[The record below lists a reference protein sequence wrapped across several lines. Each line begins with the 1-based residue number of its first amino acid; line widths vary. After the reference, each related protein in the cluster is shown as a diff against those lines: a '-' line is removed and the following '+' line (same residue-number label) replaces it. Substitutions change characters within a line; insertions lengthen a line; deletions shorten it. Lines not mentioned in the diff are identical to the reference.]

1 MELTFD
7 VPEDGSKKKEKKAA
21 KEEGTFDATRPLGDL
36 YSDLYGRADRT
47 SSSIE
52 DSQRAL
58 KEAQEAQE
66 ALAAMTKTFRTGEAE
81 NEKKAADIYAQA
93 ERDFG
98 VAPGTLSGKKQAEAK
113 NPAPETAPV
122 QEEKKEPET
131 DPMDELNGLIGLGS
145 IKHDVKELYDFT
157 RIQKLREEAGLATVP
172 VSKHLVFTGNP
183 GTGKTTVARIL
194 ARLYKKIGV
203 LSTGQLVECDRSG
216 LVAGYVGQT
225 AVKTRKKIEEAMGG
239 VLFIDEAYALAKTG
253 QENDFGQEAIDT
265 ILKAMEDHR
274 DDFVVIAAGYTEP
287 MERFI
292 DSNPGLRSRFNKYIE
307 FPDYTDEE
315 LLAIFDQNCKKYQY
329 VCGDGVREAVE
340 KELSKRRAAAG
351 RNFANAREVRNL
363 FEEIVTN
370 QAGRVAA
377 MEHPDKKAMQQIL
390 SGDLTDRPDAVLPEA
405 GKKEEKEK
413 GKDEAE
419 TS

>member
-7 VPEDGSKKKEKKAA
+7 TAGDGQHRNKKTKTP
-21 KEEGTFDATRPLGDL
+21 GNPGVRDLSSLYGDL
-36 YSDLYGRADRT
+36 YHDEAESR
-47 SSSIE
+47 
-52 DSQRAL
+52 RAL
-58 KEAQEAQE
+58 QEAQE
-66 ALAAMTKTFRTGEAE
+66 ALLAMQKTFLTGEKKNRKTAE
-81 NEKKAADIYAQA
+81 EICQEV

-98 VAPGTLSGKKQAEAK
+98 AAPGTLSHRAEE
-113 NPAPETAPV
+113 PA
-122 QEEKKEPET
+122 PET

-292 DSNPGLRSRFNKYIE
+292 NSNPGLRSRFNKYIE

-315 LLAIFDQNCKKYQY
+315 LLAIFDQNCRKYQY

-340 KELSKRRAAAG
+340 KELQRRRAAAG
-351 RNFANAREVRNL
+351 TNFANAREVRNL

-377 MEHPDKKAMQQIL
+377 MENPDREAMQKIL
-390 SGDLTDRPDAVLPEA
+390 PEDLKDRPDDSLPTARE
-405 GKKEEKEK
+405 KEEEYQKSGPEDTDQQNPEDGAK
-413 GKDEAE
+413 KP
-419 TS
+419 

>member
-1 MELTFD
+1 M
-7 VPEDGSKKKEKKAA
+7 
-21 KEEGTFDATRPLGDL
+21 
-36 YSDLYGRADRT
+36 
-47 SSSIE
+47 
-52 DSQRAL
+52 
-58 KEAQEAQE
+58 
-66 ALAAMTKTFRTGEAE
+66 
-81 NEKKAADIYAQA
+81 
-93 ERDFG
+93 
-98 VAPGTLSGKKQAEAK
+98 
-113 NPAPETAPV
+113 
-122 QEEKKEPET
+122 
-131 DPMDELNGLIGLGS
+131 
-145 IKHDVKELYDFT
+145 
-157 RIQKLREEAGLATVP
+157 
-172 VSKHLVFTGNP
+172 
-183 GTGKTTVARIL
+183 
-194 ARLYKKIGV
+194 
-203 LSTGQLVECDRSG
+203 
-216 LVAGYVGQT
+216 
-225 AVKTRKKIEEAMGG
+225 KTRKKIEEAMGG

-315 LLAIFDQNCKKYQY
+315 LLAIFDQNCRKYQY
-329 VCGDGVREAVE
+329 VCEAGVREAVE
-340 KELSKRRAAAG
+340 KELQRRRAAAG
-351 RNFANAREVRNL
+351 TNFANAREVRNL

-377 MEHPDKKAMQQIL
+377 MENPDREAMQKIL
-390 SGDLTDRPDAVLPEA
+390 PGDLTDRPDAVLPEA

>member
-7 VPEDGSKKKEKKAA
+7 TAGDGQHRNKKTKTP
-21 KEEGTFDATRPLGDL
+21 GNPGVRDLSSLYGDL
-36 YSDLYGRADRT
+36 YHGEAESR
-47 SSSIE
+47 
-52 DSQRAL
+52 RAL
-58 KEAQEAQE
+58 QEAQE
-66 ALAAMTKTFRTGEAE
+66 ALLAMQKTFLTGEKKNRKTAE
-81 NEKKAADIYAQA
+81 EICQEV

-98 VAPGTLSGKKQAEAK
+98 AAPGTLSHRAEEEEDK
-113 NPAPETAPV
+113 TSREAPL
-122 QEEKKEPET
+122 QEEKRAEAQPERAEEPAPET
-131 DPMDELNGLIGLGS
+131 DPMDDLNALIGLHS

-172 VSKHLVFTGNP
+172 VSKHLV
-183 GTGKTTVARIL
+183 
-194 ARLYKKIGV
+194 
-203 LSTGQLVECDRSG
+203 
-216 LVAGYVGQT
+216 VAGYVGQT

-390 SGDLTDRPDAVLPEA
+390 PGDLTDRPDAVLPEE

>member
-1 MELTFD
+1 M
-7 VPEDGSKKKEKKAA
+7 
-21 KEEGTFDATRPLGDL
+21 
-36 YSDLYGRADRT
+36 
-47 SSSIE
+47 
-52 DSQRAL
+52 
-58 KEAQEAQE
+58 
-66 ALAAMTKTFRTGEAE
+66 
-81 NEKKAADIYAQA
+81 
-93 ERDFG
+93 
-98 VAPGTLSGKKQAEAK
+98 
-113 NPAPETAPV
+113 
-122 QEEKKEPET
+122 
-131 DPMDELNGLIGLGS
+131 
-145 IKHDVKELYDFT
+145 KELYDFT

-390 SGDLTDRPDAVLPEA
+390 PGDLTDRPDAVLPEA

>member
-36 YSDLYGRADRT
+36 YSDLYGRTDRT
-47 SSSIE
+47 SSSTE
-52 DSQRAL
+52 DSQSAL
-58 KEAQEAQE
+58 KEAQE

-131 DPMDELNGLIGLGS
+131 DPMDELNGLIGLDS

-203 LSTGQLVECDRSG
+203 LKTGQLVECDRSG

-315 LLAIFDQNCKKYQY
+315 LLAIFDQNCRKYQY

-340 KELSKRRAAAG
+340 KELQRRRAAAG
-351 RNFANAREVRNL
+351 TNFANAREVRNL

-377 MEHPDKKAMQQIL
+377 MENPDREAMQKIL
-390 SGDLTDRPDAVLPEA
+390 PGDLTDRPDAVLPEA

>member
-7 VPEDGSKKKEKKAA
+7 VPGDGQDRNKKTKAPG
-21 KEEGTFDATRPLGDL
+21 EPGIRDLSSLYGDL
-36 YSDLYGRADRT
+36 YGSEE
-47 SSSIE
+47 SSKK
-52 DSQRAL
+52 AL
-58 KEAQEAQE
+58 QQAQE
-66 ALAAMTKTFRTGEAE
+66 ALSAIQKTFLSGEERNHKTAE
-81 NEKKAADIYAQA
+81 EIYQEVEK
-93 ERDFG
+93 DFG
-98 VAPGTLSGKKQAEAK
+98 AAPGTLSGKTGGEAPVPQETPSQK
-113 NPAPETAPV
+113 APSQEETANP
-122 QEEKKEPET
+122 PDT
-131 DPMDELNGLIGLGS
+131 DPMDDLNSLIGLSS

-157 RIQKLREEAGLATVP
+157 RVQKLREDAGLATVP

-203 LSTGQLVECDRSG
+203 LSRGQLVECDRSG

-239 VLFIDEAYALAKTG
+239 VLFVDEAYTLAKGG

-274 DDFVVIAAGYTEP
+274 DDFIVIVAGYTEP

-292 DSNPGLRSRFNKYIE
+292 NSNPGLRSRFNKYIE

-315 LLAIFDQNCKKYQY
+315 LMQIFAADCKKYQY
-329 VCGDGVREAVE
+329 TCGEGVEEGVA
-340 KELSKRRAAAG
+340 KELSRRRAAAG
-351 RNFANAREVRNL
+351 SNFANAREVRNL

-370 QAGRVAA
+370 QAGRVAG
-377 MEHPDKKAMQQIL
+377 MEHPDREAMQTIL
-390 SGDLTDRPDAVLPEA
+390 TEDLTDPEDPHSLA
-405 GKKEEKEK
+405 
-413 GKDEAE
+413 
-419 TS
+419 

>member
-7 VPEDGSKKKEKKAA
+7 TAGDGKDRNKKAKTPGNPGA
-21 KEEGTFDATRPLGDL
+21 KDLSSLYGDL
-36 YSDLYGRADRT
+36 YQGG
-47 SSSIE
+47 E
-52 DSQRAL
+52 DSRRAL
-58 KEAQEAQE
+58 QEAQE
-66 ALAAMTKTFRTGEAE
+66 ALLAMQKTFLSGEEKNRKTAE
-81 NEKKAADIYAQA
+81 EIYREV

-98 VAPGTLSGKKQAEAK
+98 AAPGTLSGRAEEEEDK
-113 NPAPETAPV
+113 TPREAPL
-122 QEEKKEPET
+122 QEKKEEAQPEKGGEQVPEK
-131 DPMDELNGLIGLGS
+131 DPMDELNELIGLTS

-157 RIQKLREEAGLATVP
+157 RIQKLREDAGLATVP

-203 LSTGQLVECDRSG
+203 LTTGQLVECDRSG

-315 LLAIFDQNCKKYQY
+315 LLAIFDQNCRKYQY
-329 VCGDGVREAVE
+329 VCEAGVREAVE
-340 KELSKRRAAAG
+340 KELSRRRALAG

-377 MEHPDKKAMQQIL
+377 MEHPDRKAMQQIL
-390 SGDLTDRPDAVLPEA
+390 PGDLTDHPDEVLQEA
-405 GKKEEKEK
+405 GKREAEEK

-419 TS
+419 TP